1 MALTFSILSVTYVK
15 ASAKYDGN
23 GKRWVHRDPPLG
35 KVKVIYG
42 NIMKEIIGHLRR
54 WPITDLD
61 KLLSGHGNNKVL

>member
-1 MALTFSILSVTYVK
+1 MITKIKKDENVLFIGA
-15 ASAKYDGN
+15 

-42 NIMKEIIGHLRR
+42 GIKKEIIGHLRR
-54 WPITDLD
+54 WPITGLD